1 MPATGCPA
9 RTDATVVQGRNE
21 NRKRAGGLPVPHVEP
36 ALAESDVDRAGSQ
49 CRSDRGELGAKPLD
63 VMNLARPEP
72 DARMP
77 EGTCSSRERRVV
89 GDEHGGR
96 RACIREHI
104 GIGRIRGKHFANLD
118 DVLALVVQEVRDTS
132 GHVVVEEPP
141 QQSSNGLCEGDGD
154 VLASEIREFFQDPV
168 SRPPVR
174 DHPTN
179 CGRRDAGSSHRRLT
193 GKDSPATFDPAD
205 T

>member
-1 MPATGCPA
+1 
-9 RTDATVVQGRNE
+9 
-21 NRKRAGGLPVPHVEP
+21 
-36 ALAESDVDRAGSQ
+36 
-49 CRSDRGELGAKPLD
+49 
-63 VMNLARPEP
+63 
-72 DARMP
+72 MP

-118 DVLALVVQEVRDTS
+118 DVLALVAQKVRDTS

-168 SRPPVR
+168 NRPPVR

-193 GKDSPATFDPAD
+193 GKDAPATFDPAD